1 MKTTIN
7 ELYFYGRPFPAS
19 LIDQNRSFAEQN
31 MMMENDEEFTSFL
44 KENNLENNRASL
56 VVFNPDSFMYWY
68 GAISEHEL
76 TKNHGMLKM
85 NLPKSEVAIKETNGD
100 LANLSTPLNSSIPS
114 FLKEVTAEGIKVYEN
129 LGDSP
134 LPYVLQKVDL
144 DTKKLPQVL
153 YLKVS
158 E

>member
-1 MKTTIN
+1 
-7 ELYFYGRPFPAS
+7 
-19 LIDQNRSFAEQN
+19 
-31 MMMENDEEFTSFL
+31 
-44 KENNLENNRASL
+44 
-56 VVFNPDSFMYWY
+56 
-68 GAISEHEL
+68 
-76 TKNHGMLKM
+76 M

-144 DTKKLPQVL
+144 DTKKLTQVL

>member
-1 MKTTIN
+1 M
-7 ELYFYGRPFPAS
+7 
-19 LIDQNRSFAEQN
+19 
-31 MMMENDEEFTSFL
+31 
-44 KENNLENNRASL
+44 
-56 VVFNPDSFMYWY
+56 
-68 GAISEHEL
+68 
-76 TKNHGMLKM
+76 
-85 NLPKSEVAIKETNGD
+85 
-100 LANLSTPLNSSIPS
+100 NSSIPS

-144 DTKKLPQVL
+144 DTKKLTQVL